1 MLGKTI
7 QQYLDAAD
15 ESGRVTFSTRWHGH
29 YITRD
34 KYKSTRDYLRAHVL
48 AHLALIRGF
57 VLRLDKVKAAFAA
70 VEARLEPAAGNEPA
84 NISFNLARA
93 FGLPGLNPAAE
104 LSEFGAFLLS
114 TRPFFQAHVG
124 ESPRLLI
131 TNNRTSSGRTYGKME
146 FLYGTA
152 EGELASSEGFQAEL
166 DKRLASPLMTGWLRD
181 YAMALNRLGPW
192 SSFLIT
198 ADHVFDYDDHPE
210 ILRLRK
216 EDEKARLALAAS
228 AGPA

>member
-1 MLGKTI
+1 MLGRPI
-7 QQYLDAAD
+7 QHYLNAAD
-15 ESGRVTFSTRWHGH
+15 ESGRVTFTTRWHGH

-34 KYKSTRDYLRAHVL
+34 QFKTRQAYLRAHVL
-48 AHLALIRGF
+48 AHLVAIRGM
-57 VLRLDKVKAAFAA
+57 VLRLDKVKAAFVD
-70 VEARLEPAAGNEPA
+70 VEARLEPAEGSEPA

-104 LSEFGAFLLS
+104 LSEFGELLRS
-114 TRPFFQAHVG
+114 TRPFFEAHVG
-124 ESPRLLI
+124 GSPRLLI

-146 FLYGTA
+146 FLYNTA
-152 EGELASSEGFQAEL
+152 DGELAGAEAFQAEL
-166 DKRLASPLMTGWLRD
+166 DKRLSTPLMTGWLRD

-216 EDEKARLALAAS
+216 WDANACLAPAAS
-228 AGPA
+228 AGAT